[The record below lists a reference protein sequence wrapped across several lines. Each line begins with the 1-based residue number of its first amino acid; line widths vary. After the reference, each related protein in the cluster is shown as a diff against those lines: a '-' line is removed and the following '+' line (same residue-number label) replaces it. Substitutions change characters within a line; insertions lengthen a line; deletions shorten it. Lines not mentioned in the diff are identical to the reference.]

1 MLIFYLKLS
10 IKKYSYN
17 YEEWIIKRRI
27 KNMKKYKSLKYKHWN
42 EKKHFF
48 TQLLYF
54 FLLFSTPQLI
64 YIKNDYKC
72 IMLNKNSCM

>member
-1 MLIFYLKLS
+1 MLMFYLKLS
-10 IKKYSYN
+10 IKKYSYH
-17 YEEWIIKRRI
+17 YEEWIKR
-27 KNMKKYKSLKYKHWN
+27 MKKYKFLKYKHWN
-42 EKKHFF
+42 EKKYFSK
-48 TQLLYF
+48 QLLYF